1 MWDLGRGI
9 WFLSNIFFSW
19 KTILLLYSLLL
30 KTNLVPFTFF
40 LVPEMFLAVDKPA
53 RITSF
58 DVIRIFRRHWP
69 VTRRNESS
77 HQSSKAGKRTE
88 NFYDIEVIPTPSR
101 GKQKIGHSW
110 TLDPMAT
117 GLMILALGDDTKK
130 LTELIWL
137 NKSYIATIDFS
148 KLTDTRDMEIRE
160 KIVNYELAMKDG
172 KKFGLE
178 MENGTVEAPTL
189 AEITRKLDKLIPEYA
204 LPLPAFSAK
213 KIAGK
218 RSYHDAREGNIR
230 EENKVMKV
238 QKYEILNYDFP
249 LLQLKLDVGS
259 GTYIRSIAYRLGK
272 ELWMGG
278 TLIQLK
284 RTRIGNRDIDQLPNW
299 EELHNT
305 YKGKEEIIKFSRL

>member
-1 MWDLGRGI
+1 M
-9 WFLSNIFFSW
+9 F
-19 KTILLLYSLLL
+19 
-30 KTNLVPFTFF
+30 
-40 LVPEMFLAVDKPA
+40 MFLAVDKPA

-58 DVIRIFRRHWP
+58 DVIRIFRRHFP
-69 VTRRNESS
+69 
-77 HQSSKAGKRTE
+77 
-88 NFYDIEVIPTPSR
+88 
-101 GKQKIGHSW
+101 KQKMWHSG

-117 GLMILALGDDTKK
+117 WLMILALDKDTKK

-137 NKSYIATIDFS
+137 DKSYIATIDFS

-160 KIVNYELAMKDG
+160 KITNYELIMKDG

-178 MENGTVEAPTL
+178 MENGTIEAPTL
-189 AEITRKLDKLIPEYA
+189 AEITRKLDKLIPEYE

-218 RSYHDAREGNIR
+218 KSYDDARAGNIR

-238 QKYEILNYDFP
+238 QKYKILTYDFP
-249 LLQLKLDVGS
+249 ILQLKLDVGS

-272 ELWMGG
+272 ELGMGG
-278 TLIQLK
+278 TLIQLR
-284 RTRIGNRDIDQLPNW
+284 RTSIGERDVDKLPNW

-305 YKGKEEIIKFSRL
+305 YKEKEEIIKFSRF